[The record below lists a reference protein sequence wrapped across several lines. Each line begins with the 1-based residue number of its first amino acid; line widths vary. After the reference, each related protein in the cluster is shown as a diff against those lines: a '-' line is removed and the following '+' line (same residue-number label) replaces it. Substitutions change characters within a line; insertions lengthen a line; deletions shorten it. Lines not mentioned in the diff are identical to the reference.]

1 MKTLIVFR
9 NIVETGMDPR
19 LGLFNYRCHDTFCT
33 MGLFKAGIHLKAVF
47 WLGVMV

>member
-1 MKTLIVFR
+1 MKNLILFG

-19 LGLFNYRCHDTFCT
+19 LGCRCHDTFCT